1 MNSIRWVAETMIEP
15 PLYFTG
21 YHGADVAAAVSYHPP
36 GDLFTAA
43 GWYLHRSDGN
53 AGPFATA
60 EDAMTAMDTTLAEG
74 AKGEHSDNSVLSI

>member
-1 MNSIRWVAETMIEP
+1 MNSIRWTPEPGAE

-43 GWYLHRSDGN
+43 GWYLHRSDGTG

-60 EDAMTAMDTTLAEG
+60 EDAIAQAETTLTEARR
-74 AKGEHSDNSVLSI
+74 GEHENESVLHT